1 MKKKLT
7 SKEFLEFKE
16 AMQRELNA
24 EEYPFVVTVSKN
36 KVVAKWKAEQAP
48 EGDDSKEIES
58 FSVTY
63 IVSRDKRFYGGETL
77 LVRNTYQ
84 VPTSTEVR
92 TVYSLST
99 PKDLRWKK
107 KVNSKDWAK
116 IGFNEDKLMSIIE
129 YYLLEHGFS
138 YRPGIW
144 NHKRL
149 NWVEGRQFRVAGIS
163 FLFVGIM
170 LLIGF
175 LNSSIISDCMGLEA
189 FFAVAVL
196 LIFCAILLPLILT
209 IIGALLTLIG
219 FGKMEFYDLRP
230 DVGVKVVLSTIIISW
245 LAVLALLFYGAFHE
259 C

>member
-7 SKEFLEFKE
+7 SKEFIEFKE

-36 KVVAKWKAEQAP
+36 KVVAKWKTEQALEGKIP
-48 EGDDSKEIES
+48 EGEDSKNLQD

-63 IVSRDKRFYGGETL
+63 IVNKDKRFYGGETL

-84 VPTSTEVR
+84 LPTSTEVR

-107 KVNSKDWAK
+107 KVDQKDWAK

-129 YYLLEHGFS
+129 YYLLEHGFT

-149 NWVEGRQFRVAGIS
+149 TWEEGRQFRIGGIL

-175 LNSSIISDCMGLEA
+175 LNGSMISDFMGLET
-189 FFAVAVL
+189 FFAGAIL
-196 LIFCAILLPLILT
+196 LLSCAILLPLILT

-245 LAVLALLFYGAFHE
+245 LAVLALLLH
-259 C
+259 